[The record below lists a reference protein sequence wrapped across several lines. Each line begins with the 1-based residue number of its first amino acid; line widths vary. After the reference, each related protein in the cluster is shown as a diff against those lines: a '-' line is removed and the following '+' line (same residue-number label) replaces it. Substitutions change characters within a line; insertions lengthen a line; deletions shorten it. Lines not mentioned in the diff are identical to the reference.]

1 METSLEVGGSR
12 FTSMEIP
19 RKLVQVDLLP
29 WKLVKA
35 SMEVRGIFYCRW
47 KWKLP
52 LLPSMAASMNIFRGS
67 FHCFHQLHLPL
78 IYSMEASM
86 SFHIPLHTSIYFH
99 EYHKLPAAST
109 RRNLT
114 LTLTRALTLSWSYLH
129 GSWRSNSPGSWWW
142 IEAFMEVDEA
152 TAE

>member
-52 LLPSMAASMNIFRGS
+52 LLPSLAASTNIFRGS
-67 FHCFHQLHLPL
+67 FHELPYIPTYFHLLPSWFHKTSIRVHRGRFHQLPWK
-78 IYSMEASM
+78 
-86 SFHIPLHTSIYFH
+86 SIYFH
-99 EYHKLPAAST
+99 GSF
-109 RRNLT
+109 
-114 LTLTRALTLSWSYLH
+114 H
-129 GSWRSNSPGSWWW
+129 GSRWKWIYIHGNIHGIWWK
-142 IEAFMEVDEA
+142 
-152 TAE
+152 